1 MKRTKRKLCRASFV
15 IALALFS
22 APIAS
27 AQPVYWDSDGNAANN
42 DVLTGAG
49 LGGTGTWDSGLKWY
63 NGTTDT
69 AYVPNSNV
77 VFTGATGVV
86 SVTAPQIVASM
97 QFKTTGYLVSGS
109 SLTLTGPTVAT
120 DAGVDAAIG
129 SSIIGV
135 AGLTKTGSG
144 VMTLSGASAYSGGTT
159 VSGGTLAING
169 SITGS
174 AVVQNGATL
183 AGAGSV
189 GGTIIVHTGAHV
201 SPGSS
206 AGTLTTNDLAMMSG
220 SFLHA
225 EMDTTSDKVVVVA
238 NLAVNGTLD
247 VTMLNSFAPG
257 LGQTFTLMTA
267 GAITGTFATET
278 LPTFSFRT
286 FDVIYNPQSI
296 LLKVIPVLPGDYNS
310 NGTVD
315 GPDYVVWRKGL
326 GTTFTQLDYDV
337 WRANFGQSVGPGASL
352 GAATV
357 PEPAAFT
364 VLGISAGLFLLKRR
378 SWR

>member
-1 MKRTKRKLCRASFV
+1 MKRTQRKLCRAVFV
-15 IALALFS
+15 AAWALS
-22 APIAS
+22 IAPIAS

-49 LGGTGTWDSGLKWY
+49 LGGTGTWDIGAKWY

-77 VFTGATGVV
+77 VFTGTAGVV
-86 SVTAPQIVASM
+86 SVTAPQLVASM
-97 QFKTTGYLVSGS
+97 QFKTTGYSVSGS
-109 SLTLTGPTVAT
+109 SLTLTGPTMAT
-120 DAGVDAAIG
+120 DAGVDATIA
-129 SSIIGV
+129 SSIIGA

-144 VMTLSGASAYSGGTT
+144 VMTLSGANSYSGGTT

-174 AVVQNGATL
+174 AVVQSGATL

-201 SPGSS
+201 SPGSNS
-206 AGTLTTNDLAMMSG
+206 GTLTTNDLAMMSG

-225 EMDTTSDKVVVVA
+225 EMDTTSDKVVVAA

-296 LLKVIPVLPGDYNS
+296 LLKVVPVLPGDYNT

-326 GTTFTQLDYDV
+326 GTTFTQPDYDV
-337 WRANFGQSVGPGASL
+337 WRANFGQSVGPGTSL

-357 PEPAAFT
+357 PEPAALSL
-364 VLGISAGLFLLKRR
+364 LGFGAGLFLLMRR